1 MDFVLEK
8 AAQLQSSLG
17 DAEMIPTLLEAE
29 KQRQAEA
36 ERSRRALLPVQSAK
50 DLDGCCLT
58 LQQLQ
63 RLAELDDFH
72 KLKAVLTGC
81 FVRINSCG
89 THNKFEVVFLE
100 YNWQ

>member
-1 MDFVLEK
+1 
-8 AAQLQSSLG
+8 
-17 DAEMIPTLLEAE
+17 
-29 KQRQAEA
+29 
-36 ERSRRALLPVQSAK
+36 VQSAK

-63 RLAELDDFH
+63 RLAEIEDVQ

-89 THNKFEVVFLE
+89 AHNKFEVVFWNTIGNKTEDFSTILA
-100 YNWQ
+100 NPCTA